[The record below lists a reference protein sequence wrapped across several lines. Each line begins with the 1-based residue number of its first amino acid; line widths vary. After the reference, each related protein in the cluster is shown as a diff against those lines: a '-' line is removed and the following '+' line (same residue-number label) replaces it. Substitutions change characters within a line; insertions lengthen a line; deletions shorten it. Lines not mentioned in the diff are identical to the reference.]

1 MMARRQGGRKKKE
14 RMGIKQVL
22 AVLKT
27 PAAKCAFTAALGTI
41 LMAVMFCMAIAP
53 ERYNLR
59 VGAIAFKTIT
69 ASKDVVDEITTQR
82 RRDDAARQVEPS
94 YHPKDGVTD
103 TVMTDLRAVFDE
115 LRKVQQYGQTLPP
128 SETSTGTAP
137 RRYSQGE
144 LDYAK
149 TMLTT
154 VALADYQ
161 IATLLSIPADKLEEA
176 YSDVSVAV
184 RNTLN
189 TTIRQGQVNES
200 INNIL
205 QIVGYNMNISLFQ
218 NVMPSVL
225 RAVIQ
230 PNMVIDEEATALA
243 QENARK
249 SVEPVMYNQG
259 QNIVVAGERV
269 SANQLEM
276 LRALGL
282 LDDNSVDVPMYV
294 GAALLVA
301 AVMLLTLM
309 LLALMSSSLLRNFR
323 KMIVFMLVMNLT
335 LAICIIFV
343 KMMLVSIYLS
353 PVILGALLLAGLLGA
368 RAGISGNLA
377 LSVIVSALSTGGSTE
392 NGTVMIQLLISGV
405 VGGIVAV
412 AALRGKP
419 HRAQVLLCGIYA
431 ALSNAVVMT
440 AVGLMTNNDLQVV
453 FNTALWSM
461 GGAFIA
467 ALLCMGLQPLFE
479 AVFNLATSSKLME
492 LSNPNQPLLR
502 RLLLEAPGTYH
513 HSIIVANL
521 SEAAAEAIGANALL
535 ARVGSYFHD
544 VGKLKRPL
552 YFKENQ
558 MGENPHDH
566 TDPYI
571 SSAIVTAHARD
582 GLQMAKRHRLPEEI
596 EKIITEHHGDTPVLY
611 FYHKALQHADGKPVD
626 IKDFR
631 YDGTRPTMK
640 ESAIVMLADTIEAA
654 VRSMPDPTPQGI
666 EAFIEQ
672 LVRGKLE
679 DGQLS
684 DSPLTLR
691 DIDKI
696 CEAFT
701 TVLIGV
707 FHERIEYPKMEL
719 QDQKPQ
725 EPARLT
731 EAADAVRE
739 PAQETSVS
747 ETPEP
752 ETSVQEI
759 PVPQMPVQP
768 AVDEETHVQSEM
780 AVPEES
786 VPAVAELEPQA
797 EEAPEA
803 PKDKTEV

>member
-14 RMGIKQVL
+14 RTGVKQVI
-22 AVLKT
+22 AALKT
-27 PAAKCAFTAALGTI
+27 PAAKCVFTAVLGTVI
-41 LMAVMFCMAIAP
+41 LAGMFCFAIAP

-69 ASKDVVDEITTQR
+69 ASKDVVDELTTQR
-82 RRDDAARQVEPS
+82 RRDDAAAQVEPS
-94 YHPKDGVTD
+94 YHPQDGVTD
-103 TVMTDLRAVFDE
+103 TVMADLRTVFDG
-115 LRKVQQYGQTLPP
+115 LRKVQQYGQTLITNN
-128 SETSTGTAP
+128 EDAGTAP
-137 RRYSQGE
+137 RRYTQGE
-144 LDYAK
+144 LEYASAILK
-149 TMLTT
+149 DI
-154 VALADYQ
+154 VDLADYQ
-161 IATLLSIPADKLEEA
+161 IATLLSISADKLEEA
-176 YSDVSVAV
+176 YNVVSVAV

-189 TTIRQGQVNES
+189 TTIRDGQISES
-200 INNIL
+200 ISNIL
-205 QIVGYNMNISLFQ
+205 LIVGYKTDTSLFQ
-218 NVMPSVL
+218 NVIPSVL
-225 RAVIQ
+225 RRVIK
-230 PNMVIDEEATALA
+230 PNMVTDEEATALA
-243 QENARK
+243 RENARK
-249 SVEPVMYNQG
+249 AVDPVVYNQG

-294 GAALLVA
+294 GAALLVV
-301 AVMLLTLM
+301 AVILLTML
-309 LLALMSSSLLRNFR
+309 LLALMNSSLIRSFK
-323 KMIVFMLVMNLT
+323 KMIVFMLVLNIT
-335 LAICIIFV
+335 LAICIVFAKV
-343 KMMLVSIYLS
+343 MQVSIYLS
-353 PVILGALLLAGLLGA
+353 PIILGTLLLSGLLGA
-368 RAGISGNLA
+368 RAGIAGNVA

-392 NGTVMIQLLISGV
+392 NGTVMIQLLISGF

-412 AALRGKP
+412 AAQRGKP
-419 HRAQVLLCGIYA
+419 HRAQVLLCGMYA
-431 ALSNAVVMT
+431 ALSNLVVIT
-440 AVGLMTNNDLQVV
+440 AVGLMTNNDLQLV
-453 FNTALWSM
+453 FNNALWSM
-461 GGAFIA
+461 GGALIA

-492 LSNPNQPLLR
+492 LANPNQPLLR

-558 MGENPHDH
+558 MGDNPHDH

-571 SSAIVTAHARD
+571 SSAIVTAHAQD
-582 GLQMAKRHRLPEEI
+582 GLQMAKKYHLPEEI
-596 EKIITEHHGDTPVLY
+596 ERIITEHHGDTPVMY

-654 VRSMPDPTPQGI
+654 VRSMPDPTPQRI
-666 EAFIEQ
+666 ETFIEQ

-707 FHERIEYPKMEL
+707 FHERIEYPRMDL
-719 QDQKPQ
+719 GNQKPQ
-725 EPARLT
+725 EPAKLT
-731 EAADAVRE
+731 ETASEDA
-739 PAQETSVS
+739 PAQGKA
-747 ETPEP
+747 
-752 ETSVQEI
+752 I
-759 PVPQMPVQP
+759 
-768 AVDEETHVQSEM
+768 
-780 AVPEES
+780 
-786 VPAVAELEPQA
+786 QA
-797 EEAPEA
+797 EEAKPDSDEVMQNENTSA
-803 PKDKTEV
+803 ETAENVVIEQKIEMPKDKTEE